1 MTIKIDGTPPI
12 IKVSNQTGPT
22 GATGPQ
28 GPQGDT
34 GPQGP
39 QGDQGIQGLTGP
51 TGPAG
56 AKGDQGIQGIAGA
69 QGPQGPQGATG
80 PQGPSGT
87 VDTSSMNAAI
97 DARVDTTFVNN
108 LSVDAGTID
117 GLDST
122 QFEQTSNKNQNN
134 GYAGLDGTGKVAAAQ
149 LPSYVDDVAEY
160 ANFASFPA
168 TGEIGKIYIAQD
180 TGDVYRWSGSA
191 YVQINDA
198 VTSADQATRLATAR
212 DIELTGPITGSAS
225 FDGTAN
231 ASISTTLDLSGK
243 TTSDLAEGTNKYY
256 TDAKV
261 QTVID
266 TNTAGF
272 ITASSSDN
280 LTNKTGNISQWTND
294 AGYITSETDSQTL
307 SFSNPDLA
315 ISNGNTVDLSALTTT
330 SLPFS
335 SITSTPTTLSGYGIT
350 DGVTASSSDV
360 FTNKSGNISQ
370 WTNDAGYLTS
380 ETDSQTLSFSNPN
393 LTISNGNT
401 VDLSSLSANPFD
413 QTLNTTDDVTFNEAT
428 AAEFIGNLRGATL
441 MKSQAGEA
449 LTKGD
454 VVYISG
460 ISGNVPI
467 VSKADADD
475 SSKMPAVGLANAT
488 VSLNSEVDVL
498 TFGEMTNIDTTQNI
512 GGTWIERDSL
522 FVDTTVG
529 QLTKTQPSGETSQIQ
544 KIGKIEKAHAST
556 GIILIQG
563 AGRSNATPNLDD
575 GKIFIGN
582 ASNYSTTSTLDTSI
596 VPENTNLYYTDGRA
610 DARVA
615 ANVIDEDDMVTDSE
629 TKTPSQQSVK
639 SFVEGQS
646 ITING
651 TSVNLGGSVTV
662 GETKPTITSI
672 SPSTIDNTEST
683 ITITGSN
690 FISGTQV
697 EFINTATGIWYPAS
711 TITFNNSTSL
721 TITITLS
728 VDAQYRMRIENPDG
742 NAVISSTNI
751 LTVSDAPTWTTASGS
766 LGSFAGDF
774 SGTLATV
781 AATSDSAVTFS
792 EVGSN
797 LATAN
802 VTLSSAGVLST
813 TDFGG
818 SSTSPTTYNFTIRA
832 TDAEGQTADRSF
844 SLTSTF
850 GATGG
855 GQFN

>member
-1 MTIKIDGTPPI
+1 MTIKVDGTPPI

-39 QGDQGIQGLTGP
+39 TGSQGPQGLTGP

-56 AKGDQGIQGIAGA
+56 AKGDQGIQGVAGP

-122 QFEQTSNKNQNN
+122 QFEQTSNKNQIN
-134 GYAGLDGTGKVAAAQ
+134 GYAGLDGTGKVAASQ
-149 LPSYVDDVAEY
+149 LPSYVDDVEEY
-160 ANFASFPA
+160 ANFASFPV
-168 TGEIGKIYIAQD
+168 TGETGKIYIAQD

-212 DIELTGPITGSAS
+212 NITLTGPITGSAS

-256 TDAKV
+256 TDSKV

-280 LTNKTGNISQWTND
+280 LTNKTG
-294 AGYITSETDSQTL
+294 A
-307 SFSNPDLA
+307 
-315 ISNGNTVDLSALTTT
+315 
-330 SLPFS
+330 
-335 SITSTPTTLSGYGIT
+335 
-350 DGVTASSSDV
+350 
-360 FTNKSGNISQ
+360 ISQ

-393 LTISNGNT
+393 LSISNGNT
-401 VDLSSLSANPFD
+401 VDLSSLSSNPFD
-413 QTLNTTDDVTFNEAT
+413 QTLNTTDNVTFNEVT
-428 AAEFIGNLRGATL
+428 AAEFIGNLRGANL
-441 MKSQAGEA
+441 MKSEAGEA

-460 ISGNVPI
+460 VSGNTPV
-467 VSKADADD
+467 VSKADAND
-475 SSKMPAVGLANAT
+475 SSKMAAVGLANAT
-488 VSLNSEVDVL
+488 VNNNANVDVL
-498 TFGEMTNIDTTQNI
+498 TFGQISNIDTTQNI
-512 GGTWIERDSL
+512 GGTWTEGDSL
-522 FVDTTVG
+522 FVDTTAG
-529 QLTKTQPSGETSQIQ
+529 QLTKTKPSGESSQVQ
-544 KIGKIEKAHAST
+544 KIGKIEKVHAST

-721 TITITLS
+721 TITITLN

>member
-1 MTIKIDGTPPI
+1 MTIKVDGTPPI

-39 QGDQGIQGLTGP
+39 TGSQGPQGLTGP

-56 AKGDQGIQGIAGA
+56 AKGDQGIQGVAGP

-122 QFEQTSNKNQNN
+122 QFEQTSNKNQIN
-134 GYAGLDGTGKVAAAQ
+134 GYAGLDGTGKVAASQ
-149 LPSYVDDVAEY
+149 LPSYVDDVEEY
-160 ANFASFPA
+160 ANFASFPV
-168 TGEIGKIYIAQD
+168 TGETGKIYIAQD

-212 DIELTGPITGSAS
+212 NITLTGPITGSAS

-256 TDAKV
+256 TDSKV

-280 LTNKTGNISQWTND
+280 LTNKTG
-294 AGYITSETDSQTL
+294 A
-307 SFSNPDLA
+307 
-315 ISNGNTVDLSALTTT
+315 
-330 SLPFS
+330 
-335 SITSTPTTLSGYGIT
+335 
-350 DGVTASSSDV
+350 
-360 FTNKSGNISQ
+360 ISQ

-393 LTISNGNT
+393 LSISNGNT
-401 VDLSSLSANPFD
+401 VDLSSLSSNPFD
-413 QTLNTTDDVTFNEAT
+413 QTLNTTDNVTFNEVT
-428 AAEFIGNLRGATL
+428 AAEFIGNLRGANL
-441 MKSQAGEA
+441 MKSEAGEA

-460 ISGNVPI
+460 VSGNTPV
-467 VSKADADD
+467 VSKADANDAA
-475 SSKMPAVGLANAT
+475 KMPAVGLANAT
-488 VSLNSEVDVL
+488 VNNNANVDVL
-498 TFGEMTNIDTTQNI
+498 TFGQISNIDTTQNI
-512 GGTWIERDSL
+512 GGTWTEGDSL
-522 FVDTTVG
+522 FVDTTAG
-529 QLTKTQPSGETSQIQ
+529 QLTKTKPSGESSQVQ
-544 KIGKIEKAHAST
+544 KIGKIEKVHAST

-721 TITITLS
+721 SITITLS